1 MTDPAD
7 GELLAILAAI
17 PDPRGR
23 KGRRHSLA
31 AMLAA
36 TICGLLT
43 GATGCTAIAQ
53 WIRDQEPGFWHAIG
67 FQRKPPTANCY
78 RSLLIGLPPETLEN
92 AIRQWVQCVLGQ
104 NHPAVK
110 HRGVAIDGKT
120 LCGTLQPHGQSIHL
134 LSLMD
139 HASGGVLAQLKMS
152 PKTNEHRTAMLLLKS
167 LVLEGMVITGD
178 AMFCQRNLC
187 QQIIDSGGDYLF
199 TVKDNQPELNKT
211 IKSEFNPGLSPLQ
224 RTPSPSAA

>member
-1 MTDPAD
+1 MNIPAD

-23 KGRRHSLA
+23 KGRRHPLA

-53 WIRDQEPGFWHAIG
+53 WIRNQEPEFWHAIG
-67 FQRKPPTANCY
+67 FTRRPPTKNCY
-78 RSLLIGLPPETLEN
+78 RKLLIRLPAKTLEA
-92 AIRQWVQCVLGQ
+92 AIRQWAGSLIETSPGEL
-104 NHPAVK
+104 
-110 HRGVAIDGKT
+110 RGVSIDGKT
-120 LCGTLQPHGQSIHL
+120 LCGTLQSHGQSIHL
-134 LSLMD
+134 LGLLD
-139 HASGGVLAQLKMS
+139 HASGGVLGQLKM
-152 PKTNEHRTAMLLLKS
+152 PPTTNEHRAAMTLLKS
-167 LVLEGMVITGD
+167 VNLHGAVVTGD
-178 AMFCQRNLC
+178 AMFCQRKLC
-187 QQIIDSGGDYLF
+187 QQIIDSGGDYMF

>member
-1 MTDPAD
+1 MTNPAD

-53 WIRDQEPGFWHAIG
+53 WIRNQEPSFWHAIG
-67 FQRKPPTANCY
+67 FGRKPPTANCY
-78 RSLLIGLPPETLEN
+78 RSLLIDLPPETLEN
-92 AIRQWVQCVLGQ
+92 AISQWAQHRLGEK
-104 NHPAVK
+104 PTAEK

-120 LCGTLQPHGQSIHL
+120 LCATLQPHGQSIHL
-134 LSLMD
+134 LSLLE
-139 HASGGVLAQLKMS
+139 HASGGVLAQLKMN

-167 LVLEGMVITGD
+167 LIVDGMVITGD
-178 AMFCQRNLC
+178 AMFCQRKLC
-187 QQIIDSGGDYLF
+187 QQIIDSGGDYLI

-211 IKSEFNPGLSPLQ
+211 VKSDFNPGLSPLQ
-224 RTPSPSAA
+224 RTSSPSAA

>member
-1 MTDPAD
+1 MSVPAD
-7 GELLAILAAI
+7 GELLAILATI

-43 GATGCTAIAQ
+43 GATGCEAIAQ
-53 WIRDQEPGFWHAIG
+53 WIHNQEPCFWHAIG
-67 FQRKPPTANCY
+67 FGRKPPTANCY
-78 RSLLIGLPPETLEN
+78 RSLLSQLPPKTLEK
-92 AIRQWVQCVLGQ
+92 AIRLWASQLIDTSEEL
-104 NHPAVK
+104 
-110 HRGVAIDGKT
+110 RGVAIDGKT
-120 LCGTLQPHGQSIHL
+120 LCKTLQSHGQSIHL
-134 LSLMD
+134 LGALD

-152 PKTNEHRTAMLLLKS
+152 PKTNEHRTAMKLLKS
-167 LVLEGMVITGD
+167 LVLKGMVITGD

-187 QQIIDSGGDYLF
+187 QQIVDSGGDYLF

-211 IKSEFNPGLSPLQ
+211 IASDFNPGLSPLQ

>member
-1 MTDPAD
+1 MTNPAG
-7 GELLAILAAI
+7 GELLAILATI

-43 GATGCTAIAQ
+43 GATGCTSIAQ
-53 WIRDQEPGFWHAIG
+53 WIRDQEPSFWHAIG
-67 FQRKPPTANCY
+67 FGRRPPTANCY
-78 RSLLIGLPPETLEN
+78 RSLLIDLPPETLEN
-92 AIRQWVQCVLGQ
+92 AIAKWAQHILAEKP
-104 NHPAVK
+104 NDAK
-110 HRGVAIDGKT
+110 HRGVALDGKT

-134 LSLMD
+134 LALLE

-167 LVLEGMVITGD
+167 LVLDGMVITGD
-178 AMFCQRNLC
+178 AMFCQRKLC

-199 TVKDNQPELNKT
+199 TVKNNQPELNKT
-211 IKSEFNPGLSPLQ
+211 ITSDFNPGLSPLQ

>member
-1 MTDPAD
+1 MTNPAD
-7 GELLAILAAI
+7 GELLAILASI

-53 WIRDQEPGFWHAIG
+53 WIRNQEPSFWHAIG
-67 FQRKPPTANCY
+67 FGRKPPTANCY
-78 RSLLIGLPPETLEN
+78 RSILIALPPETLEN
-92 AIRQWVQCVLGQ
+92 AISQWAQHLLGQ
-104 NHPAVK
+104 KPDTK

-134 LSLMD
+134 LSLLE
-139 HASGGVLAQLKMS
+139 HASGGVLAQLKMC

-167 LVLEGMVITGD
+167 LVIDGMVITGD
-178 AMFCQRNLC
+178 AMFCQRKLC
-187 QQIIDSGGDYLF
+187 QQIIDAGGDYLI

-211 IKSEFNPGLSPLQ
+211 IKSDFNPGLSPLQ
-224 RTPSPSAA
+224 RTPSTSAA